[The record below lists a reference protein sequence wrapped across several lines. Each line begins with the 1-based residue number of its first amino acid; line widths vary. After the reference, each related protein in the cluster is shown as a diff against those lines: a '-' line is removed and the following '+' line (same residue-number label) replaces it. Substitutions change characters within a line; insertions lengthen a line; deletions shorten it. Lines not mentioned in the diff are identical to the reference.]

1 MPVERRCTY
10 CLDARPS
17 TAFAHQGDHVIPYSV
32 GGELVDPNVCDDCED
47 TANRNADQL
56 IVTDSLTRFLR
67 DAYRIRD
74 RGGAPGPCR
83 FSVRVPG
90 AGGVVHVTVTDSGAT
105 FEAAMSV
112 SARERLGIGDDPS
125 HETLAELVE
134 QQLGAAAIDPLAL
147 AQAARGA
154 AARPTPP
161 EAWSR
166 FMAKLGLA
174 FGREAYGDA
183 WLHGPHA
190 AILSNDL
197 LGAGVPRIRQQ
208 AHYPPVEPVWPYRP
222 PKHVAWID
230 QRDDV
235 AVLMVV
241 LFGQVIGAVPIGNTQ
256 PAQGAY
262 TGWIFEPV
270 KRTFYRSSYPA
281 MMLGAAAARLTQ
293 EGHDVVAAPDAAT
306 PWMFVA
312 DGHNG
317 PAELPIPTLRAD
329 SPQHALEIVMK
340 TDPEL
345 LTAQLRDAARGE

>member
-1 MPVERRCTY
+1 MPVERHCTY
-10 CLDARPS
+10 CLDAKP
-17 TAFAHQGDHVIPYSV
+17 TAAFAHQGDHVIPYSV
-32 GGELVDPNVCDDCED
+32 GGEFVDPNVCDACEV

-56 IVTDSLTRFLR
+56 IITDPLTRFLR

-90 AGGVVHVTVTDSGAT
+90 AGGAVHVTVTDADTT
-105 FEAAMSV
+105 FEAAMSAG
-112 SARERLGIGDDPS
+112 ARERLGLGDDPS
-125 HETLAELVE
+125 HQALAELVE
-134 QQLGAAAIDPLAL
+134 KQLGAPATDPLAL
-147 AQAARGA
+147 AQAARGQA
-154 AARPTPP
+154 SRPTPP

-190 AILSNDL
+190 AMLSKNL
-197 LGAGVPRIRQQ
+197 LGTDPPQIRQQ

-230 QRDDV
+230 RHDEV

-241 LFGQVIGAVPIGNTQ
+241 LFGQVVGAVPIGNAQ
-256 PAQGAY
+256 PPQRAY
-262 TGWIFEPV
+262 TGWIFEPI
-270 KRTFYRSSYPA
+270 KRTFHRTSYPA

-293 EGHDVVAAPDAAT
+293 EGHDVLTMPDAPT
-306 PWMFVA
+306 PWMFIA
-312 DGHNG
+312 DGPNG
-317 PAELPIPTLRAD
+317 PAELPIPTLPAD
-329 SPQHALEIVMK
+329 SPQHALEMVMN

-345 LTAQLRDAARGE
+345 LKAQLRAAARGE